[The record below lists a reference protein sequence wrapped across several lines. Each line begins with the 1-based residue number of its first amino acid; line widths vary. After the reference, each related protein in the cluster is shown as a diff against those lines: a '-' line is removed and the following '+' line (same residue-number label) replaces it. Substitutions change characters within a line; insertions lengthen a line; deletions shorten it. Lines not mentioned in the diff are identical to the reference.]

1 MTKVLI
7 VEDEDLVARMYDKA
21 LKFEGFDVTIAL
33 GGQDGLE
40 KVKTIKPDLVL
51 LDIMM
56 PEPDGMEVL
65 EKIKTDDEVKDIP
78 VVMLTNLSGKH
89 DAVLAAERGAADY
102 WVKSDINIKDLGK
115 MITDIINAKQN
126 PAQA

>member
-102 WVKSDINIKDLGK
+102 
-115 MITDIINAKQN
+115 
-126 PAQA
+126 